1 MMVIIIM
8 DFYLIFLLFITY
20 AFLGWLM
27 ESIYAGITSHKWTS
41 RGFLIGPYCPIYGY
55 GALLLIILLTPIK
68 DNLLLVFILSVL
80 ICAVIE
86 YLASLAM
93 EKIFHARWWDYSKK
107 SFNLQGRICLETII
121 PFGLF
126 GLLIVCFLQ
135 PLLITFYLSLPSI
148 LMISISALLLTI
160 FLTDNI
166 ISSFLIYHIR
176 DTIKMRKE
184 DNTEEINQA
193 IKEVLFSKSKFNRR
207 ILNAYPNF
215 QIIVYKK

>member
-107 SFNLQGRICLETII
+107 RFIYRAVSVLRRLF

-166 ISSFLIYHIR
+166 ISSFLIYHIC
-176 DTIKMRKE
+176 DT
-184 DNTEEINQA
+184 
-193 IKEVLFSKSKFNRR
+193 
-207 ILNAYPNF
+207 Y
-215 QIIVYKK
+215 